1 MFRPDER
8 DALRSALHA
17 ALLRNVAP
25 AAPCSEAAL
34 QAQGAGNP
42 EEAAERAAAACLVL
56 LATGNFPPAFRA
68 CTLALVKH
76 AAESR
81 CRGRKAV

>member
-17 ALLRNVAP
+17 ALVRNVAP

-34 QAQGAGNP
+34 QAQGAGTAA
-42 EEAAERAAAACLVL
+42 EAAERAAAACLVL
-56 LATGNFPPAFRA
+56 LATGNFPPAFRV
-68 CTLALVKH
+68 CTLIPVKH
-76 AAESR
+76 AG
-81 CRGRKAV
+81 GRRQHSSLR